1 MPLSCK
7 MAGRVGLYVMLLLC
21 PLSLLFAGK
30 PKADQPFYE
39 CSYEHPASTGPC
51 ATSPVAIHAVLPE
64 YSEEARQAQ
73 LAGEVVVALVVGKK
87 GVPSD
92 VHVVKSLG
100 KGLDERAIA
109 AVEQWKFTPGTFKG
123 HAVAVSVTLPI
134 YFQHCDTPG
143 AYRIFPAPGSE
154 FSIAEAELGKKT
166 ACRDPLLHECRG
178 AIGVS
183 SKTACAPELIHAPNP
198 EYSDEARQAG
208 VQGVVVLRLVVNE
221 RGSARDVRV
230 VQSIAQALDEPA
242 VAAVKQWKFVPALCN
257 DQPIAV
263 NASVAL
269 EFGQCKTF
277 SVSAGPLGSQEQ
289 SY

>member
-1 MPLSCK
+1 
-7 MAGRVGLYVMLLLC
+7 MLLLY

-30 PKADQPFYE
+30 PKSDQPFYE
-39 CSYEHPASTGPC
+39 CSYEHPASAGPC

-73 LAGEVVVALVVGKK
+73 LAGEVVVAMVVGKK

-92 VHVVKSLG
+92 GHVVKSLG
-100 KGLDERAIA
+100 KGLDERAVA

-123 HAVAVSVTLPI
+123 HVVAVSVSLPI

-143 AYRIFPAPGSE
+143 VHWMFPAPVSE
-154 FSIAEAELGKKT
+154 FSMAETELGKKT

-183 SKTACAPELIHAPNP
+183 SKMACAPQLIHAPNP

-208 VQGVVVLRLVVNE
+208 VQGVVVLRLGVNDRVS
-221 RGSARDVRV
+221 RGAARC
-230 VQSIAQALDEPA
+230 
-242 VAAVKQWKFVPALCN
+242 VP
-257 DQPIAV
+257 
-263 NASVAL
+263 
-269 EFGQCKTF
+269 
-277 SVSAGPLGSQEQ
+277 
-289 SY
+289 